1 MITKENHGGYTM
13 PFINTGELF
22 EVFGVKIHIGVN
34 IFAILMFLVFLFS
47 IKALL
52 SSLKSKNVLGIIFGL
67 LATLSFGFFSLATI
81 FTYGYPILHH

>member
-1 MITKENHGGYTM
+1 M

-22 EVFGVKIHIGVN
+22 EIFGTKIHIGVN
-34 IFAILMFLVFLFS
+34 IFSLLMLAVFFLS

-52 SSLKSKNVLGIIFGL
+52 NAVQSKNVLGIIFGL

>member
-1 MITKENHGGYTM
+1 M

-22 EVFGVKIHIGVN
+22 EIFGIKIHIGVN
-34 IFAILMFLVFLFS
+34 IFALLMLAVFFLS

-52 SSLKSKNVLGIIFGL
+52 NAFKTKNVLGIIFGL

>member
-1 MITKENHGGYTM
+1 M

-22 EVFGVKIHIGVN
+22 EIFGTKIHIGVN
-34 IFAILMFLVFLFS
+34 IFSLLMLAVFFLS

-52 SSLKSKNVLGIIFGL
+52 NAVKSKNVLGIIFGL

-81 FTYGYPILHH
+81 LTYGYPILHH

>member
-1 MITKENHGGYTM
+1 M
-13 PFINTGELF
+13 PFIDTGELF
-22 EVFGVKIHIGVN
+22 EIFGTKIHIGVN
-34 IFAILMFLVFLFS
+34 IFSLLMLAVFFLS

-52 SSLKSKNVLGIIFGL
+52 NAVKSKNVLGIIFGL

>member
-1 MITKENHGGYTM
+1 M

-22 EVFGVKIHIGVN
+22 EIFGTKIHIGVN
-34 IFAILMFLVFLFS
+34 IFSLLMLAVFFLS
-47 IKALL
+47 IKALFNAV
-52 SSLKSKNVLGIIFGL
+52 KSKNVLGIIFGL

>member
-1 MITKENHGGYTM
+1 M

-34 IFAILMFLVFLFS
+34 IFAILMFLVFLLS
-47 IKALL
+47 VKALL
-52 SSLKSKNVLGIIFGL
+52 NSLKSKNVLGIIFGL
-67 LATLSFGFFSLATI
+67 LATLSFGFFSLAPI

>member
-1 MITKENHGGYTM
+1 M

-22 EVFGVKIHIGVN
+22 EIFGTKIHIGVN
-34 IFAILMFLVFLFS
+34 IFALLMLAVFILS
-47 IKALL
+47 IKGLFD
-52 SSLKSKNVLGIIFGL
+52 SIKSKNVLGIIFGL

>member
-1 MITKENHGGYTM
+1 M

-22 EVFGVKIHIGVN
+22 EIFGVKIHIGVN
-34 IFAILMFLVFLFS
+34 IFALLMLAVFFLS

-52 SSLKSKNVLGIIFGL
+52 NAVKTKNLLGIIFGL

>member
-1 MITKENHGGYTM
+1 M

-22 EVFGVKIHIGVN
+22 EIFGTKIHIGVN
-34 IFAILMFLVFLFS
+34 IFSLLMLAVFFLS

-52 SSLKSKNVLGIIFGL
+52 SAVKSKNVLGIIFGL

-81 FTYGYPILHH
+81 FTYGYPILNH